1 MDERNDNPPEDGHR
15 AWRFRGYELDPS
27 NFTTAMVHLYRGEIQ
42 RANTWRQRL
51 DATTNWAVITA
62 AAALTFVFGEPT
74 NPHFVFLLVLLLV
87 FTFLMIEA
95 RRYRYYV
102 LWAYRVHLMETDFLA
117 SMFVPPFRPSSDWGS
132 NLAQT
137 LTDPS
142 FPIDPWQA
150 VGRRFRRN
158 YFWLMS
164 LLLASWLIKL
174 TIHPSRTASWSTVV
188 ERAGVGP
195 VPGPFIIGGT
205 AAMFVSLILIAFA
218 ARLSRT
224 RPTVPEFLRRAA
236 QPLMPE
242 PRRQERLATII
253 TDQGKAV
260 AGRILEE
267 LGRGVTALEG
277 KGMYTGT
284 SWDVLL
290 CAVTDVQVEHL
301 RAIVQ
306 DVDPDAFVIVGVA
319 AEVRGGGFRPFEPP
333 S

>member
-1 MDERNDNPPEDGHR
+1 MAERSDGACENR
-15 AWRFRGYELDPS
+15 PCTWKFRGYELDPS

-42 RANTWRQRL
+42 RANTWRTRL
-51 DATTNWAVITA
+51 DATTNWAVITV

-87 FTFLMIEA
+87 LTFLMIEA

-117 SMFVPPFRPSSDWGS
+117 SMFVPPFRPSPDWGS

-137 LTDPS
+137 LVDPS
-142 FPIDPWQA
+142 FPIELWQA

-164 LLLASWLIKL
+164 LLLTSWVIKL
-174 TIHPSRTASWSTVV
+174 TIHPTRTASWRTVLG
-188 ERAGVGP
+188 RASVGP
-195 VPGPFIIGGT
+195 ASGLFIVSVVAVIYVT
-205 AAMFVSLILIAFA
+205 LIVIALAASLADTW
-218 ARLSRT
+218 S
-224 RPTVPEFLRRAA
+224 TVPEFLHRVAG
-236 QPLMPE
+236 PLIPE
-242 PRRQERLATII
+242 PRPKERLATII
-253 TDQGKAV
+253 TKEGQAV
-260 AGRILEE
+260 ADRILEE

-277 KGMYTGT
+277 KGMYTGA

-290 CAVTDVQVEHL
+290 SAVTDVQVDHM
-301 RAIVQ
+301 RDIVQ
-306 DVDPDAFVIVGVA
+306 KADPDAFVVVGLA
-319 AEVRGGGFRPFEPP
+319 SEIRGGGFRPFEPP